1 MYTNAQV
8 RGINLYFNIS
18 TITLK
23 PKFDTTDQLL
33 YIYSENSI
41 SMQNLY
47 HKCSRF
53 QILYQIIHVLRLVF
67 VKTFL
72 DVPMSQNDTKL
83 ANSDLAKK
91 MALNRTLT
99 QMFGAQKFADMTGRE
114 AQCLLYSLNKI
125 KTVPSTQ
132 INVPNKQ

>member
-1 MYTNAQV
+1 
-8 RGINLYFNIS
+8 
-18 TITLK
+18 
-23 PKFDTTDQLL
+23 
-33 YIYSENSI
+33 
-41 SMQNLY
+41 
-47 HKCSRF
+47 
-53 QILYQIIHVLRLVF
+53 
-67 VKTFL
+67 
-72 DVPMSQNDTKL
+72 MSQNDTKL

-125 KTVPSTQ
+125 NTVPSTQ